1 MKKGKKRTGNLPLF
15 LVAFGL
21 VFLLLMGILGE
32 WGLVDLLKL
41 RKEKAGIIAANAE
54 IAAENQTVTRRI
66 YRLKND
72 RQYVESIVRWELGVV
87 KEGELI
93 IKMPPV
99 GQEND
104 IGSKTEN

>member
-1 MKKGKKRTGNLPLF
+1 MKKGKKKTGNLPLF
-15 LVAFGL
+15 LAAFGL

-41 RKEKAGIIAANAE
+41 RKEKAGISAANAE
-54 IAAENQTVTRRI
+54 IAAENRALTRRI

-72 RQYVESIVRWELGVV
+72 RQYVENVIRRELGVV
-87 KEGELI
+87 KDDELI

-99 GQEND
+99 GHKND
-104 IGSKTEN
+104 SGPKSED

>member
-72 RQYVESIVRWELGVV
+72 RQYVESIVRRELGVV

>member
-1 MKKGKKRTGNLPLF
+1 MQKGKKKTGNLPLF
-15 LVAFGL
+15 LAAFGL

-41 RKEKAGIIAANAE
+41 RKEKASIIAANAE
-54 IAAENQTVTRRI
+54 ITDENETLTRRI

-72 RQYVESIVRWELGVV
+72 RQYVESIVRRELGVV

-93 IKMPPV
+93 IKMPSV
-99 GQEND
+99 GHEND
-104 IGSKTEN
+104 VGSKTEN